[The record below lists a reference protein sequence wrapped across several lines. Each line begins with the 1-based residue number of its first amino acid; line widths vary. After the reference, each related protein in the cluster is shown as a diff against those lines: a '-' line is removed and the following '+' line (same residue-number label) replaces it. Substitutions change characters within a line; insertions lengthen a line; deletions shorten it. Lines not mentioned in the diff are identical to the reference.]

1 MKLAMAQ
8 MRMGI
13 STEENLSK
21 TIRFVEQA
29 GEAGADLIFFPEV
42 QLSPFFPQ
50 YEKRDAEQWAM
61 SLDGPEITAI
71 RNACRKS
78 HIYASPNVYL
88 KQGERRYDASLMI
101 NADGRI
107 LGVSKMVHIAQAKYF
122 YEQDYYTPSD
132 DGFKVFNTPFGRV
145 GIVICYDRHL
155 PESIRTCT
163 LMGAQLVIIPTANTK
178 AEPME
183 MFEWEIR
190 VQAMQ
195 NQVFIAMCNRVG
207 TEGDMDFAGESI
219 VVHPSG
225 DVICKA
231 DDKERLVCCE
241 IDLAESDAWRAKKPY
256 IPTRRPECYL

>member
-61 SLDGPEITAI
+61 SLAGPEITAI

-132 DGFKVFNTPFGRV
+132 DGFKVYGTPFGKIGV
-145 GIVICYDRHL
+145 VI
-155 PESIRTCT
+155 
-163 LMGAQLVIIPTANTK
+163 
-178 AEPME
+178 
-183 MFEWEIR
+183 
-190 VQAMQ
+190 
-195 NQVFIAMCNRVG
+195 
-207 TEGDMDFAGESI
+207 
-219 VVHPSG
+219 
-225 DVICKA
+225 
-231 DDKERLVCCE
+231 
-241 IDLAESDAWRAKKPY
+241 
-256 IPTRRPECYL
+256 

>member
-1 MKLAMAQ
+1 
-8 MRMGI
+8 
-13 STEENLSK
+13 
-21 TIRFVEQA
+21 
-29 GEAGADLIFFPEV
+29 
-42 QLSPFFPQ
+42 
-50 YEKRDAEQWAM
+50 
-61 SLDGPEITAI
+61 
-71 RNACRKS
+71 
-78 HIYASPNVYL
+78 
-88 KQGERRYDASLMI
+88 
-101 NADGRI
+101 
-107 LGVSKMVHIAQAKYF
+107 
-122 YEQDYYTPSD
+122 
-132 DGFKVFNTPFGRV
+132 
-145 GIVICYDRHL
+145 
-155 PESIRTCT
+155 
-163 LMGAQLVIIPTANTK
+163 MGAQLIIIPTANTK